1 MEDYYEVIRFIII
14 TLTIIKGK
22 GLETDRQY
30 IKMVDY

>member
-22 GLETDRQY
+22 DLETDRQY